1 MTNKTTT
8 PAPKKSTPATKTARA
23 KLGHNKPIAS
33 LARDFAASDATNTVK
48 RFKIFAQ
55 LESAGATRDSLSA
68 KGDDFKEFQ
77 RGVLAGWQ
85 GAVFAN
91 RFFKTSE
98 GKVIMAGRN
107 VTRFGD
113 IEPVSKT
120 RNEWN
125 TDLSAKVGKMR
136 AAYVEWLTQGVVP
149 DAPAGADEVVD
160 SRNGESPA
168 KSAKRSTRSPSRPSG
183 AKKPLRERIAHDI
196 GAMAKAVILN
206 YNSDKMAVDV
216 GHVALVKALNEVLKL
231 VDEKP
236 VRFTSTK

>member
-1 MTNKTTT
+1 MTNKKTAT
-8 PAPKKSTPATKTARA
+8 APKKTATAPKTARA

-33 LARDFAASDATNTVK
+33 LAREFAASDATNTVK
-48 RFKIFAQ
+48 RSKIFAQ

-68 KGDDFKEFQ
+68 KGDDFKDFQ

-98 GKVIMAGRN
+98 GLVIMAGRN

-125 TDLSAKVGKMR
+125 RDLSAKVGKLR
-136 AAYVEWLTQGVVP
+136 AAYVEWLSNGVVP

-160 SRNGESPA
+160 SRNGEKPA
-168 KSAKRSTRSPSRPSG
+168 ATTKRSTRSPGRRSG
-183 AKKPLRERIAHDI
+183 AKKAIRERIAHDA
-196 GAMAKAVILN
+196 GAMAKA
-206 YNSDKMAVDV
+206 
-216 GHVALVKALNEVLKL
+216 
-231 VDEKP
+231 
-236 VRFTSTK
+236 